1 MIALVRLMKQL
12 PKYAFLFW
20 FGGSFY
26 ITLEVLWRGYSHWT
40 MGLLAGLVFIAI
52 GLLNKVWGWETS
64 LILQVLVGTTI
75 ATVGEFITG
84 CIVNLWLGLN
94 VWDYSNLP
102 FQLYGQISLY
112 FTLLWM
118 PIILLAIV
126 LDDLI
131 RWRFFNEE
139 KPRYKLF

>member
-1 MIALVRLMKQL
+1 MKQL

-40 MGLLAGLVFIAI
+40 MGVLAGIVFIAI

-64 LILQVLVGTTI
+64 LILQTIVGVLI
-75 ATVGEFITG
+75 ATVGEFIAG
-84 CIVNLWLGLN
+84 CVVNLWLGWN
-94 VWDYSNLP
+94 VWDYSNMWGNVL
-102 FQLYGQISLY
+102 GQICPQ
-112 FTLLWM
+112 FILLWI
-118 PIILLAIV
+118 PITLIAIIL
-126 LDDLI
+126 DDVI

-139 KPRYKLF
+139 KPRYKV